1 MIRKRENPDSFKAGM
16 YALAVHVGL
25 LLAMLVSFNWKA
37 AHPVMNVTEVELWD
51 KLPAQKSIETPK
63 PEPKPEPVIKEEPK
77 PEPKPE
83 PVIKEQPKPEPKPE
97 EPKVDI
103 ELEKKKKEEVLKKE
117 KEQTEKLEQDKKLK
131 ALQAETRED
140 ELKEKQALKEKK
152 AAEKAQKDALKKLQQ
167 EALSD
172 EKGNDDKAASAAN
185 ASLIDEYKARI
196 QAKIK
201 NNVNK
206 TLCGD
211 GSPEIRIEISVLPT
225 GQIGGKPKIT
235 KSSGNDACDG
245 AVERAIIASEPLP
258 LPDDPD
264 LKAQFRNLNLKFRP
278 ND

>member
-1 MIRKRENPDSFKAGM
+1 MIRKRENPDSFKAGL

-51 KLPAQKSIETPK
+51 KLPAPSNVEPPK
-63 PEPKPEPVIKEEPK
+63 PEPKVEEPK
-77 PEPKPE
+77 PEPKIEPKPE
-83 PVIKEQPKPEPKPE
+83 PKVEEPKPEPKPE

-167 EALSD
+167 EALSE

-185 ASLIDEYKARI
+185 ASLIGEYKAKI
-196 QAKIK
+196 QAKIRG
-201 NNVNK
+201 NVNK

-211 GSPEIRIEISVLPT
+211 GNPELRFEIGLLPT
-225 GQIGGKPKIT
+225 GELTGTPKIT
-235 KSSGNDACDG
+235 KSSGNSTCDE

-258 LPDDPD
+258 LPSDPA
-264 LKAQFRNLNLKFRP
+264 LFSQFRNLNLKFRP